1 MFSYWEQTQFFDYD
15 FIVIGSGIVGL
26 STAIAIQEKRPDASV
41 AVLERG
47 LLPTGASTKNAGFA
61 CIGSLT
67 ELLDDLNT
75 MSESEMIGLMEKRR
89 DGLALLRKR
98 LGDQSIEYLE
108 EGSYELLSEEHMN
121 ALDHFDKINALLSDS
136 FGQDVFYRAD
146 EKITE
151 FDFDKGYVKAII
163 GNHFEGQINTG
174 KMMKSLIRLAGEKGV
189 MIFNQC
195 EVQTFEEQNNIV
207 NIKAIYGN
215 NSQKVHFKAQR
226 LAICTNAFTKQLL
239 PDIKLEPGR
248 GQVIVTKPI
257 EGLKFKGVF
266 HYDEGYFYFRNH
278 GDRVIFGGGRKL
290 FKEEEESTKFE
301 INTKIIHLLE
311 THLKSIILPNTPF
324 EIADQ
329 WTGIMGFG
337 EDKRPVLKA
346 ISPRIFTGVRLG
358 GMGVAIG
365 SILGTD
371 LADMVLEEL

>member
-1 MFSYWEQTQFFDYD
+1 MFSYWEKTQFFDYD
-15 FIVIGSGIVGL
+15 FVVIGSGIVGL
-26 STAIAIQEKRPDASV
+26 STAIAIKERRPNASV
-41 AVLERG
+41 AILERG

-67 ELLDDLNT
+67 ELLDDLKT
-75 MSESEMIGLMEKRR
+75 MSESEMISLMEKRR

-98 LGDQSIEYLE
+98 LGDENIEYLE
-108 EGSYELLSEEHMN
+108 EGSYELLSEEHVK
-121 ALDHFDKINALLSDS
+121 ALDHFDQINDLLRDS

-146 EKITE
+146 EKIAE
-151 FDFDKGYVKAII
+151 FDFNAGYVKAII

-174 KMMKSLIRLAGEKGV
+174 LMMKSLIRLAGEKGI

-195 EVQTFEEQNNIV
+195 EVQSFEENNNKVSIQ
-207 NIKAIYGN
+207 AIYGVA
-215 NSQKVHFKAQR
+215 SKEVHFKANQ

-239 PDIKLEPGR
+239 PDVKLAPGR

-278 GDRVIFGGGRKL
+278 GNRVIFGGGRKH

-301 INTKIIHLLE
+301 INTKIIELLNKHLQ
-311 THLKSIILPNTPF
+311 TIILPNTPF
-324 EIADQ
+324 EVEDQ

-337 EDKRPVLKA
+337 EDKRPILKT
-346 ISPRIFTGVRLG
+346 ISPHIFSGVRLG

-371 LADMVLEEL
+371 LADMILKA